1 MRETYCFRCIY
12 HYHLKLMLVLVLA
25 LTSTS
30 ASAWSF
36 LAYRMTASIVV
47 HRPHFQNAISL
58 QPAGRSQLNFI
69 CSMSFV
75 EDCLHMHSRKIASEL
90 WLQWQLIGPID
101 LLWEMLVNS
110 VAPLFFVGS
119 S

>member
-1 MRETYCFRCIY
+1 MGGGGLRETYCFRCIY

-36 LAYRMTASIVV
+36 SAYRMAASIVV
-47 HRPHFQNAISL
+47 HHAHFQTAISL

-75 EDCLHMHSRKIASEL
+75 EDCLHNYA
-90 WLQWQLIGPID
+90 
-101 LLWEMLVNS
+101 
-110 VAPLFFVGS
+110 F
-119 S
+119 

>member
-1 MRETYCFRCIY
+1 MHISLSFKVDVGVSVGFDINVGVGME
-12 HYHLKLMLVLVLA
+12 
-25 LTSTS
+25 
-30 ASAWSF
+30 F
-36 LAYRMTASIVV
+36 LAYRMAASIVV
-47 HRPHFQNAISL
+47 RRSHFQNAISL

-75 EDCLHMHSRKIASEL
+75 EDCLQMHSRKIASEL